1 MEEKKE
7 EKKKKSGL
15 NNNLLHLNIK
25 TIDSQ
30 PLQSTFTLQE
40 QSSKAINSPKTLHT
54 FPYVSLGEL
63 R

>member
-30 PLQSTFTLQE
+30 PLQSSFTASVNQARL
-40 QSSKAINSPKTLHT
+40 SILPRHFIHFLMS
-54 FPYVSLGEL
+54 V
-63 R
+63 